1 MALEV
6 IWTKNAQQQLTET
19 ITYLEDLGS
28 ESLLRRFSQQLE
40 EKLELIKDYPQLY
53 QKSDQLE
60 GARRCVVNKHYSIL
74 NFILIIFSE
83 ARVDTSLKN
92 LSEYPLL
99 YSHDRVCVYILS
111 LFDNRGRT
119 R

>member
-74 NFILIIFSE
+74 
-83 ARVDTSLKN
+83 
-92 LSEYPLL
+92 

>member
-1 MALEV
+1 MALEI

-19 ITYLEDLGS
+19 IAYLEGLGN

-40 EKLELIKDYPQLY
+40 EKLELVKDYPQLY

-60 GARRCVVNKHYSIL
+60 GARRCVVNKHYS
-74 NFILIIFSE
+74 
-83 ARVDTSLKN
+83 V
-92 LSEYPLL
+92 L

-119 R
+119 K

>member
-53 QKSDQLE
+53 QKSDQLD
-60 GARRCVVNKHYSIL
+60 GARRCVVNKLALLSTVIIL
-74 NFILIIFSE
+74 GFYRIISW
-83 ARVDTSLKN
+83 AVI
-92 LSEYPLL
+92 
-99 YSHDRVCVYILS
+99 H
-111 LFDNRGRT
+111 
-119 R
+119 